1 MEHGSRTPVRTKLGA
16 LFMLIGLITGT
27 FSFFAPRVVADP
39 ITPGTTIGGFE
50 IDGSVT
56 PAPNPEDPDVVVN
69 SANFVLDRTGTI
81 DWATVPG
88 LASRLHFDDEYQPG
102 DDGEDQGFSGGDKEF
117 DPTTW
122 SCAADSGDDPP
133 KDDIHWV
140 LSYPS
145 LSLSNSM
152 VAFAFYRDKP
162 EGNTNVVVELNR
174 NPMDSCNGAAGRSVG
189 DLILHFD
196 FPGGDDA
203 ADLEA
208 YVWNGTAMVPFDVPA
223 GVAQA
228 STNNAT
234 IAVPAALQPA
244 LTAEGLPTSLPAR
257 TFGEAA
263 IDLVALQAA
272 LQSDPDIGDEIDD
285 DILECPGVGFANI
298 RTRSSGSSTQSQLH
312 DLVPQI
318 PIDLSDC
325 ASLKIKKV
333 DDLGQPMEGIQF
345 GLFASQADAIA
356 GTPIAQL
363 PTNPPTSLT
372 CTTDAAGVCTWPKV
386 PDGTYWI
393 NELNLPEGYTPDP
406 DLPLQVTL
414 APFEDKDLTGSPF
427 ENSLRTGSVVIEK
440 IVEDGSGQ
448 ELDLVDNSYLD
459 GITFELQD
467 DLGAT
472 VQKRGGGDAT
482 CTLVVPNADSPVT
495 CQIDDVPF
503 GTYDVVEDPTTLPAG
518 LSAGPSVEVT
528 VDEDSPAVAEVDYVN
543 IADPL
548 NISIDKAGPNFAEIG
563 EQITYVFNVG
573 LGDLPFDTTDDANL
587 QPLTS
592 VAVTEVISGLDYDD
606 RCDAGTP
613 LVNTDKDDV
622 GPLGDAWLED
632 GEIWTYECKYV
643 VTVADATDNDGLS
656 LKNRARVEGTDRYGR
671 EASDTDDHVLTI
683 RVPDLEVEKLA
694 ADGVDADGDASDDE
708 TIDAPGTASYSI
720 VVTNNG
726 PGAAQNATL
735 TDTLPAG
742 SWTVTLASPDGDDV
756 CPVGDN
762 PKSGSFTCTFGSIAS
777 GGIKTITV
785 ARAVTIGGDCAAE
798 LLNEASVSTTV
809 SVPGSAPVSI
819 DSNETNNSSSA
830 TITVRCPDVGVEKTA
845 TNTPINAGDR
855 AEWTI
860 TVTNFGAGA
869 ATDVNL
875 TDTLPAGLT
884 DLQENSGDCS
894 IAGGVLT
901 CDFGDLAPNGQADD
915 SASVT
920 ISGLTDAADC
930 GTLTNT
936 ATVVDGQGGAYVDS
950 NSQNNSDSAD
960 VVVQCPDVWVEKDAE
975 SAIVSAG
982 DTITWTITFGNDG
995 PGDAYDVDL
1004 TDTLP
1009 AGLTGYVLGSDE
1021 DDLCDIADG
1030 ILTCSIDVLAA
1041 DATYDVTITGTTD
1054 AADCPGVTNP
1064 VSISADNEPTS
1075 ANGNNTD
1082 SSSVTVQ
1089 CPDIGITKVADDDL
1103 VTAGDEVGFTITVSN
1118 AGPGTAY
1125 GVTLNDP
1132 LPTGD
1137 GISWSIDAANTTAS
1151 AGCAITAGTLT
1162 CGPVDLASGASFSVH
1177 VTSDTDPSGEE
1188 CESGTLPNT
1197 ATADATNDDP
1207 EQASDTITIQCPD
1220 LQIEKV
1226 ADDASVSAGEDIGFG
1241 ITVTNNGPG
1250 TAYGVMLD
1258 DPLPGGDGIDWSIDS
1273 ESGDVDAGCSIDD
1286 VEGTQVLS
1294 CGPVD
1299 LESGESF
1306 AVHVTSDTD
1315 PSGAEC
1321 IGGELDNTA
1330 TADASNDGSV
1340 EDSAD
1345 VTILCPGLNVVKTA
1359 DVVTTVTAG
1368 DDIGFGITVS
1378 NEEGEG
1384 IGTAFGVTLDD
1395 PLPGGDGISWSIDGE
1410 SGDVDADCEITGA
1423 VGSQVLSCGPV
1434 DLEPGESFT
1443 VHVTSDTDPSGAECS
1458 SAVLDNTATADADNA
1473 GEETD
1478 DASITIQ
1485 CPDISITKVADD
1497 DVVDA
1502 GEDIGF
1508 TIVVSNAGPGT
1519 AYDVVIS
1526 DPLPAAPG
1534 VSWSVDPAVAGCLVV
1549 LGQLTCDVGDL
1560 ASGGSFEVH
1569 VTGTTPGGLDNEDLP
1584 AACTVYD
1591 NTATVSL
1598 SNDASEE
1605 ASDSTE
1611 VICPLDITIEK
1622 DGPELAHRGDEIT
1635 YTFEVTNSGKAD
1647 LVEVVLTDPICDE
1660 GTLAL
1665 VDDGD
1670 GDTTL
1675 AVGEVWAYE
1684 CTRVITEDDPD
1695 PLPNTATVVGTDE
1708 RDRTTDDEDDHVVDI
1723 ITPVIDVV
1731 KTVDDETPDVGQT
1744 VTFTYVVTNTGDTT
1758 LYEVEVV
1765 DDQLGLVGTVA
1776 QLEPG
1781 ESTILTM
1788 TMVVA
1793 ADSPTINV
1801 ATATGEDIL
1810 GLEVSDEDD
1819 AVITIVLGNVITP
1832 PKVAPQQLP
1841 RTGADSDLYLVLAG
1855 TLLVLG
1861 GLLVATGEGLAL
1873 RPARRRRD

>member
-1 MEHGSRTPVRTKLGA
+1 MAKGRRAPVRTKVGA
-16 LFMLIGLITGT
+16 LLMLIGLITGT

-50 IDGSVT
+50 IDGSVESN
-56 PAPNPEDPDVVVN
+56 PDYPGPNEPEFLITN
-69 SANFVLDRTGTI
+69 SANFVLDTAGNT
-81 DWATVPG
+81 DWATVPN
-88 LASRLHFDDEYQPG
+88 LATRLHFDDEYQPG
-102 DDGEDQGFSGGDKEF
+102 DDGDDQGFSGGDKEF
-117 DPTTW
+117 DPATW
-122 SCAADSGDDPP
+122 SCADDSGDDPP

-152 VAFAFYRDKP
+152 VAFAFYREKP
-162 EGNTNVVVELNR
+162 EGNTNVVLELNR
-174 NPMDSCNGAAGRSVG
+174 NSMDSCNGAAGRSVG

-196 FPGGDDA
+196 FPGGDGA

-208 YVWNGTAMVPFDVPA
+208 YVWNGTAMVPFDVPT

-228 STNNAT
+228 STNSAT

-272 LQSDPDIGDEIDD
+272 LQADPDIGEEIDD

-312 DLVPQI
+312 DLVPEL

-345 GLFASQADAIA
+345 GLFASEADAIA
-356 GTPIAQL
+356 GTPISQL
-363 PTNPPTSLT
+363 PTDPPTSLT

-406 DLPLQVTL
+406 DLPMQVAL
-414 APFEDKDLTGSPF
+414 AQFEDKDLTGSPF
-427 ENSLRTGSVVIEK
+427 VNDLRTGSVVIEK
-440 IVEDGSGQ
+440 VVHDGAG
-448 ELDLVDNSYLD
+448 EVLDLVDNSYLD

-467 DLGAT
+467 DAQNT

-495 CQIDDVPF
+495 CQIDDLPF
-503 GTYDVVEDPTTLPAG
+503 GTYDVVEDPATLPAG

-543 IADPL
+543 VADPL

-592 VAVTEVISGLDYDD
+592 VTVTEVISGLDYDD
-606 RCDAGTP
+606 RCDPATP
-613 LVNTDKDDV
+613 LVNTDKDD
-622 GPLGDAWLED
+622 LGSLGNSWLED
-632 GEIWTYECKYV
+632 GEIWTYECKHV
-643 VTVADATDNDGLS
+643 VTVADATDNDGLT
-656 LKNRARVEGTDRYGR
+656 LKNRAKVEGTDRYGR
-671 EASDTDDHVLTI
+671 KADDTDDHVLTI

-694 ADGVDADGDASDDE
+694 SDGVDADGDASDDE

-726 PGAAQNATL
+726 PGVAQNATL

-742 SWTVTLASPDGDDV
+742 SWTISLASPDGDDD
-756 CPVGDN
+756 CPTGAN
-762 PKSGSFTCTFGSIAS
+762 PASGSFTCTFGSLAS
-777 GGIKTITV
+777 GASKTVTV
-785 ARAVTIGGDCAAE
+785 SRAVSIGTSPTAPGDCAAE
-798 LLNEASVSTTV
+798 LLNEASVSTTFNAV
-809 SVPGSAPVSI
+809 GAAPVSI
-819 DSNETNNSSSA
+819 DSDETNNSSSA
-830 TITVRCPDVGVEKTA
+830 TITVRCPDVGVDKTA
-845 TNTPINAGDR
+845 SNTPINAGDR

-860 TVTNFGAGA
+860 TVTNFGAGV
-869 ATDVNL
+869 ATNVHL

-884 DLQENSGDCS
+884 DLTENSADCT
-894 IAGGVLT
+894 IVAGVLS
-901 CDFGDLAPNGQADD
+901 CDFGDLAPNGQAGD

-920 ISGLTDAADC
+920 VSGLTDAADC
-930 GTLTNT
+930 GTVPNT
-936 ATVVDGQGGAYVDS
+936 ATVVNGQGGAYVDS
-950 NSQNNSDSAD
+950 NSQNNSDSAS
-960 VVVQCPDVWVEKDAE
+960 VVVECPDVWVEKDAD
-975 SAIVSAG
+975 SATVNAN

-995 PGDAYDVDL
+995 PGDAYDVTL
-1004 TDTLP
+1004 TDNLP
-1009 AGLTGYVLGSDE
+1009 PALTGYVLGGTDAA
-1021 DDLCDIADG
+1021 LCDLTG
-1030 ILTCSIDVLAA
+1030 TTLTCDFEVM
-1041 DATYDVTITGTTD
+1041 DAGAEYEITITGTTD
-1054 AADCPGVTNP
+1054 AADCGLVTNP
-1064 VSISADNEPTS
+1064 VSIAAGNEHEDDD
-1075 ANGNNTD
+1075 ANNTD

-1103 VTAGDEVGFTITVSN
+1103 VTAGDEIGFTITVTN
-1118 AGPGTAY
+1118 DGPGTAY
-1125 GVTLNDP
+1125 GVTLSDP
-1132 LPTGD
+1132 LPSGD
-1137 GISWSIDAANTTAS
+1137 GISWSVESQTPG
-1151 AGCAITAGTLT
+1151 AGCAIAAGTLT
-1162 CGPVDLASGASFSVH
+1162 CGPVDLADGESFSVH

-1188 CESGTLPNT
+1188 CIADELPNT
-1197 ATADATNDDP
+1197 ATADADNDDP
-1207 EQASDTITIQCPD
+1207 EQASDTIEIHCPN
-1220 LQIEKV
+1220 LQIVKD
-1226 ADDASVSAGEDIGFG
+1226 ADEASVSAGEDIGFG
-1241 ITVTNNGPG
+1241 VTVTNNGPG
-1250 TAYGVMLD
+1250 AAYGVTLD
-1258 DPLPGGDGIDWSIDS
+1258 DPLPDGDGIDWSIDG
-1273 ESGDVDAGCSIDD
+1273 ESGDVDPDCAITGAVGS
-1286 VEGTQVLS
+1286 EVLS

-1299 LESGESF
+1299 LADGESF
-1306 AVHVTSDTD
+1306 SVHVTSDTD
-1315 PSGAEC
+1315 PTGDEC
-1321 IGGELDNTA
+1321 IGGELDNLA
-1330 TADASNDGSV
+1330 TADADNDGEVSDGA
-1340 EDSAD
+1340 EIS
-1345 VTILCPGLNVVKTA
+1345 ILCPGLNIVKTA
-1359 DVVTTVTAG
+1359 DDDTVTAG
-1368 DDIGFGITVS
+1368 DQIGFGITVS

-1384 IGTAFGVTLDD
+1384 VGTAFGVTLDD
-1395 PLPGGDGISWSIDGE
+1395 PLPAGDGISWSIEGE

-1443 VHVTSDTDPSGAECS
+1443 VHVTSGTTPSGAECS
-1458 SAVLDNTATADADNA
+1458 ADVLENLATADADNA
-1473 GEETD
+1473 GQETD
-1478 DASITIQ
+1478 DADITIQ

-1508 TIVVSNAGPGT
+1508 TIEVSNAGPGT
-1519 AYDVVIS
+1519 AYDVEIT
-1526 DPLPAAPG
+1526 DPLPTAPG
-1534 VSWSVDPAVAGCLVV
+1534 VSWSVDPAVEGCLIV
-1549 LGQLTCDVGDL
+1549 LNQLACDVGDL
-1560 ASGGSFEVH
+1560 AAGESFEVH

-1660 GTLAL
+1660 GTLTL

-1675 AVGEVWAYE
+1675 AIGEVWAYE
-1684 CTRVITEDDPD
+1684 CT
-1695 PLPNTATVVGTDE
+1695 VVGTDE
-1708 RDRTTDDEDDHVVDI
+1708 RERTTDDEDDHLVEI
-1723 ITPVIDVV
+1723 ITPVIDID
-1731 KTVDDETPDVGQT
+1731 KTVDDATPDVGQT

-1758 LYEVEVV
+1758 LFDVEVV
-1765 DDQLGLVGTVA
+1765 DDQLGPVGTIA

-1781 ESTILTM
+1781 ESSTLTL

-1793 ADSPTINV
+1793 ADSPTVNV

-1819 AVITIVLGNVITP
+1819 AVISIVLGNVITP
-1832 PKVAPQQLP
+1832 PKVAPRQLP
-1841 RTGADSDLYLVLAG
+1841 RTGADSDL
-1855 TLLVLG
+1855 LLVVAGSLLLLG
-1861 GLLVATGEGLAL
+1861 GFLVATGEGLAL